1 MPLRDWNEVE
11 TVAKEIM
18 AVSVEPFDA
27 ETIANARD
35 LLAICRGCCPVPDDV
50 AKGYWSTLCLVW
62 GNFELEV
69 FEDRVEAYHLEQP
82 QLQVWY
88 EQHIPGQEFSLQFLA
103 ELPKVSDETG
113 IA

>member
-1 MPLRDWNEVE
+1 MPLCDWKEVE
-11 TVAKEIM
+11 AIAEAIM
-18 AVSVEPFDA
+18 DVSVEPFDA

-35 LLAICRGCCPVPDDV
+35 LLTICRGCCPVPVDV

-62 GNFELEV
+62 DKFELEV
-69 FEDRVEAYHLEQP
+69 FGDRVEVCHLEQP

-88 EQHIPGQEFSLQFLA
+88 EQHIPGQDFSLRFFA
-103 ELPKVSDETG
+103 ELPKVSGGTG